1 MRTLGILGGMSWE
14 STAEYYRLI
23 NRGTAERLGGLHS
36 ARLLMHS
43 VDFADVAA
51 LQRAGD
57 WKAAGTLLGEAASQL
72 EQIGAAAIV
81 LATNTMHQVAGD
93 IEAAITVPLI
103 HIVDPTG
110 DALARHGVRRA
121 GLLGTRYT
129 MELPFWRERLRERYG
144 IDLVVPDEA
153 NRALVHRVIFDELCL
168 GRIDADS
175 RAQYVAVTKR
185 LRDSG
190 AEAVIFGCTEI
201 GLLLKPEHVS
211 LPAFDTTALHAAAAV
226 SFSLGGEENGRP
238 DTEPCMQCDARVRR
252 DTLHLEPI
260 SLPRRHQVQS
270 RHQIHTD
277 QESREQPAHDYERE
291 RLLRVG
297 AHATRQR
304 RRQQA

>member
-23 NRGTAERLGGLHS
+23 NHGIAERLGGLHS

-57 WKAAGTLLGEAASQL
+57 WQAAGAMLGEAARQL
-72 EQIGAAAIV
+72 ERIGATGIV

-93 IEAAITVPLI
+93 IEAAVDIPLI

-110 DALARHGVRRA
+110 EALAHHGVRRA

-129 MELPFWRERLRERYG
+129 MELPFWRERLRDRFG

-153 NRALVHRVIFDELCL
+153 DRALVHRVIFDELCV

-175 RAQYVAVTKR
+175 RKQYVAVTER
-185 LRDSG
+185 LQDAG
-190 AEAVIFGCTEI
+190 AESVIFGCTEI
-201 GLLLKPEHVS
+201 GLLVRPEHVS

-226 SFSLGGEENGRP
+226 SFSLADRS
-238 DTEPCMQCDARVRR
+238 D
-252 DTLHLEPI
+252 
-260 SLPRRHQVQS
+260 
-270 RHQIHTD
+270 
-277 QESREQPAHDYERE
+277 
-291 RLLRVG
+291 
-297 AHATRQR
+297 
-304 RRQQA
+304 

>member
-36 ARLLMHS
+36 ARLVMHS

-153 NRALVHRVIFDELCL
+153 DRALVHRVIFDELCL

-175 RAQYVAVTKR
+175 RAQYVAVTER

-226 SFSLGGEENGRP
+226 SFSLGGEENGK
-238 DTEPCMQCDARVRR
+238 T
-252 DTLHLEPI
+252 
-260 SLPRRHQVQS
+260 
-270 RHQIHTD
+270 
-277 QESREQPAHDYERE
+277 
-291 RLLRVG
+291 
-297 AHATRQR
+297 
-304 RRQQA
+304 

>member
-23 NRGTAERLGGLHS
+23 NRGVAERLGGLHS

-57 WKAAGTLLGEAASQL
+57 WRTAGAMLGDAARRL
-72 EQIGAAAIV
+72 ESIGASAIV

-93 IEAAITVPLI
+93 IEAAIRVPLI

-110 DALARHGVRRA
+110 EALARRGVRRA

-129 MELPFWRERLRERYG
+129 MELPFWRERLRERYA

-153 NRALVHRVIFDELCL
+153 DRALVHRVIFEELCV

-175 RAQYVAVTKR
+175 RAQYVAVTER
-185 LRDSG
+185 LRDEG

-201 GLLLKPEHVS
+201 GLLLRPEHVS
-211 LPAFDTTALHAAAAV
+211 LLAFDTTALHAAAAV
-226 SFSLGGEENGRP
+226 SFSLG
-238 DTEPCMQCDARVRR
+238 D
-252 DTLHLEPI
+252 
-260 SLPRRHQVQS
+260 
-270 RHQIHTD
+270 
-277 QESREQPAHDYERE
+277 
-291 RLLRVG
+291 
-297 AHATRQR
+297 HA
-304 RRQQA
+304 

>member
-23 NRGTAERLGGLHS
+23 NRGIAERLGGLHS

-57 WKAAGTLLGEAASQL
+57 WQAAGAMLGEAARQL
-72 EQIGAAAIV
+72 ERIGATGIV

-93 IEAAITVPLI
+93 IEAAVDIPLI

-110 DALARHGVRRA
+110 EALAHHGVRRA

-129 MELPFWRERLRERYG
+129 MELPFWRERLRDRFG

-153 NRALVHRVIFDELCL
+153 DRALVHRVIFDELCV

-175 RAQYVAVTKR
+175 RKQYVAGTER
-185 LRDSG
+185 LQDAG
-190 AEAVIFGCTEI
+190 AESVIFGCTEI
-201 GLLLKPEHVS
+201 GLLVRPEHVS
-211 LPAFDTTALHAAAAV
+211 LPPFDTTALHAAAAV
-226 SFSLGGEENGRP
+226 SFSLADRS
-238 DTEPCMQCDARVRR
+238 D
-252 DTLHLEPI
+252 
-260 SLPRRHQVQS
+260 
-270 RHQIHTD
+270 
-277 QESREQPAHDYERE
+277 
-291 RLLRVG
+291 
-297 AHATRQR
+297 
-304 RRQQA
+304 